1 MTRLVGFNTLASKN
15 LVVAGGLTTFVF
27 GVYYYTM
34 RAVGGTDELQAAID
48 KFEEQKNK
56 QDS

>member
-27 GVYYYTM
+27 GVYYDTM
-34 RAVGGTDELQAAID
+34 RAIEGADELHLAID
-48 KFEEQKNK
+48 KFEG
-56 QDS
+56 